1 MPSSSAV
8 SKKSD
13 SGQYAAYAERR
24 ANASL
29 QMLAELSTSMSMWID
44 VGTKEDISLSKTASD
59 WKVFCANRASTTI
72 DTTLHAVVQSLFE
85 ATETSK
91 YQDFMRAMWGD
102 LYMDAR
108 VIEVIGAD
116 PESSAATTALQL
128 QRNNPSIFHKTHKR
142 TSIKWFATTG
152 KSKLSKAQEF
162 HLVEFVGL
170 VYEQGRVHSAYVYQE
185 SMAKT
190 ADVPLPHQTHTS
202 TNYGR
207 VRIDGLILK
216 FEAIELP
223 NGNEYVLLSMAIQRL
238 PSLFDFGFRNPAEE
252 LVFRF
257 AKGFR
262 EALRRSNRAAPGVAG
277 LQFVQNSSWVRN
289 QDRQV
294 CPLCGRA
301 FHTIVR
307 RRHHCRACGE
317 VVCFQCSNV
326 FTAASLSAD
335 PNTMIQGDTRLCNRC
350 VAQHQADANQQMGVL
365 SADALEMWLD
375 EELAENNPDLFDE
388 PPQPPPRRVVLPS
401 GGAFTG
407 TLEVNAFASSPPSAE
422 SMKRR
427 AKSGSTSDAPVT
439 LGSAQDSSSPRA
451 SSHSMFAE
459 DSSLSSTGI
468 LLGAERRNFEAEPVI
483 VDAPPTFGSS
493 VALGES
499 QSSSTTSSQ
508 RTEPQ
513 TESNTITITTSAYR
527 ANRAA
532 QPSQASV
539 VSKSQRQPR
548 EPRHVFNQEV
558 PMPAIS
564 ASPRTSLSSNS
575 HLNIDPKYLPRQASI
590 PRISIT
596 LGQVRSASAWAYV
609 TTSTSAAVAA
619 AMRDLYAKINDVHF
633 LVVSFSEACDAIDVM
648 AALEYEA
655 PGVPYIGGL
664 SARGIC
670 DESAWISMKRNGL
683 IAVWG
688 IHDPN
693 GVYSVGTVSYDENNA
708 KDEAYEAICAAQR
721 SMSHH
726 LPAFCLVYACPLVV
740 DEALAGVRQAIDCP
754 VLGGCSVLSTQYQ
767 SYFQISSSGG
777 ASIGMSFAL
786 ASPSV
791 ECSVGWFSGYEAVCT
806 ALQDPT
812 VCCGVVTAADAQA
825 KTVFEIN
832 DRPAAEVY
840 REWLGQ
846 VFGES
851 ELTVGFPRL
860 GYMYP
865 LGQVVQNAPV
875 LQVNATPV
883 VTAVDDGT
891 GAVST
896 TTPIRKGSQVALM
909 HTSPDKLKDNVKQ
922 MAQALQRDQKF
933 ALSEVE
939 GCLMFL
945 SAGVQVVLGS
955 SQSMSG
961 LVGAYNLWSG
971 GASFLGLTSFG
982 EIGHLAH
989 DNTPQCDALMFSYLV
1004 FSNRRRQSSPP
1015 RGHADI

>member
-499 QSSSTTSSQ
+499 QSSSTTSS
-508 RTEPQ
+508 RIVRIEPL
-513 TESNTITITTSAYR
+513 
-527 ANRAA
+527 NRLKL
-532 QPSQASV
+532 QSYPSL
-539 VSKSQRQPR
+539 KDSQ
-548 EPRHVFNQEV
+548 ENHG
-558 PMPAIS
+558 I
-564 ASPRTSLSSNS
+564 
-575 HLNIDPKYLPRQASI
+575 
-590 PRISIT
+590 
-596 LGQVRSASAWAYV
+596 SASAWAYV
-609 TTSTSAAVAA
+609 TTSTSGAILKPPAVAA